1 MMGDSTATAV
11 VVPWRW
17 RGGQSNRWSGRLGI
31 SWFID
36 SMPTAAMIN
45 GGNAGSIGVF
55 LSRLRCATHRPLG
68 RRTSPRTRRL
78 ELAWRTQ
85 PGAPLLEPLEPLER
99 PSWLTP
105 CCT

>member
-1 MMGDSTATAV
+1 MMGDSTTTTMV
-11 VVPWRW
+11 MVVPRRW

-36 SMPTAAMIN
+36 SMPMADGTGAML
-45 GGNAGSIGVF
+45 GQSVF
-55 LSRLRCATHRPLG
+55 FCHCATHRPLG

-78 ELAWRTQ
+78 ELA
-85 PGAPLLEPLEPLER
+85 PPLEPLEPLER
-99 PSWLTP
+99 PSWLSWLTP